1 MTHRWSEPQ
10 NDRGSAAIWALLVTA
25 TAFTLL
31 LGLVVDGGRVT
42 DARLEASRAA
52 AQAARIG
59 TDALAA
65 PSVRNGHDGVDAS
78 TAVARAQAYLHQAG
92 MRGTVQVRGDTV
104 SVTVTGRSATRIL
117 GIVGI
122 DSFPIDETQTA
133 RAITEQ
139 DPP

>member
-1 MTHRWSEPQ
+1 MTHRRSKPQ
-10 NDRGSAAIWALLVTA
+10 NDHGSAAIWALLVTA

-31 LGLVVDGGRVT
+31 LGLVVDGGRVI
-42 DARLEASRAA
+42 DARLEASRGA

-59 TDALAA
+59 TDALASS
-65 PSVRNGHDGVDAS
+65 SVRNGHDQVDAS

-92 MRGTVQVRGDTV
+92 MRGAVQVRGDTV

-117 GIVGI
+117 SIVGI

>member
-1 MTHRWSEPQ
+1 MTRRRREPSK
-10 NDRGSAAIWALLVTA
+10 DRGSAAIWALLVTA

-31 LGLVVDGGRVT
+31 LGLVVDGGRVI

-65 PSVRNGHDGVDAS
+65 SSVRNGHDRVDV
-78 TAVARAQAYLHQAG
+78 TAAVTRAQAYLHQAG
-92 MRGTVQVRGDTV
+92 MRGTVQVRGDAV

-117 GIVGI
+117 GVVGI
-122 DSFPIDETQTA
+122 DSFPIEETQTA